1 MIKNEAFNQFL
12 NKDSSVDILFFNFN
26 QLSEFSKI
34 YETDKYQTHYYR
46 SFLSQKDY
54 DAIDDQAYFLSRN
67 WFKELDISNY
77 LKYKDIIIPDVDNLQ
92 IAKFLINVFAIVRAL
107 KNFKSNRI
115 YKSILIY
122 SNDNFFIECANK
134 YLSLFYSDIRVIF
147 NPKIKIKALKQTFSF
162 SNYFGFINKIKNRNG
177 KKVIIFQPHFS
188 INPIIEKLEACGKYK
203 TIDIYSA
210 SSSFIIRLKYKIIK
224 LFPILAPVLTLKIKL
239 AICKIDKKVNTNKFN
254 NITYFDEFNWFANLK
269 KDFFEILLNSYI
281 DICKSIDN
289 TEYIVNKY
297 SPSMFIT
304 ATFVTPI
311 QRIIFIF
318 ANKNKIPVLAM
329 LHGLLS
335 TIRRSSDIIYSDF
348 LAIWGPKD
356 KEYFE
361 SLHQRNINRCVLA
374 GNPQYDIIF
383 NELDQANIK
392 EKVMSDLEIPTN
404 KKIIVF
410 VSNYALPFSAYD
422 GNDVIEWGL
431 NLFHDFLSKYKKD
444 DIYAIIKRH
453 PMDNNDKLYSAFYSM
468 ELEKKVK
475 IVKQYS
481 FLDLISA
488 SDFVITFPFSTA
500 GLDAIALKKPFIL
513 IRLFDFPYEI
523 PYIEY
528 GTTEYA
534 NNAEEMMTNINLNLL
549 EGLTQEKLKA
559 YDNFYKD
566 FAFYKDGLSNQ
577 RIVDFIKSKI

>member
-1 MIKNEAFNQFL
+1 
-12 NKDSSVDILFFNFN
+12 
-26 QLSEFSKI
+26 
-34 YETDKYQTHYYR
+34 
-46 SFLSQKDY
+46 
-54 DAIDDQAYFLSRN
+54 
-67 WFKELDISNY
+67 
-77 LKYKDIIIPDVDNLQ
+77 
-92 IAKFLINVFAIVRAL
+92 
-107 KNFKSNRI
+107 
-115 YKSILIY
+115 
-122 SNDNFFIECANK
+122 
-134 YLSLFYSDIRVIF
+134 
-147 NPKIKIKALKQTFSF
+147 
-162 SNYFGFINKIKNRNG
+162 
-177 KKVIIFQPHFS
+177 
-188 INPIIEKLEACGKYK
+188 
-203 TIDIYSA
+203 
-210 SSSFIIRLKYKIIK
+210 
-224 LFPILAPVLTLKIKL
+224 
-239 AICKIDKKVNTNKFN
+239 
-254 NITYFDEFNWFANLK
+254 
-269 KDFFEILLNSYI
+269 
-281 DICKSIDN
+281 
-289 TEYIVNKY
+289 
-297 SPSMFIT
+297 
-304 ATFVTPI
+304 
-311 QRIIFIF
+311 
-318 ANKNKIPVLAM
+318 
-329 LHGLLS
+329 
-335 TIRRSSDIIYSDF
+335 
-348 LAIWGPKD
+348 
-356 KEYFE
+356 
-361 SLHQRNINRCVLA
+361 
-374 GNPQYDIIF
+374 
-383 NELDQANIK
+383 
-392 EKVMSDLEIPTN
+392 MSDLEIPTN